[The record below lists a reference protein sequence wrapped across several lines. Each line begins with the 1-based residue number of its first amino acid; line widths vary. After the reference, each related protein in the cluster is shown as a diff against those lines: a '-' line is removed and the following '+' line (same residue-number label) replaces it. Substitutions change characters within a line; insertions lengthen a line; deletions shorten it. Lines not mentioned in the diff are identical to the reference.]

1 MQINAVENILFPVT
15 VPLFGFLINH
25 FDKQYLNDDSL
36 LLKSLNDFLGA
47 PVSLCPACQYI
58 NSKMSAPFYML
69 GSRFLRADKSFMRSP
84 FLNDQHG
91 EHTRNVE
98 TADIECI
105 HEALEKNGEMR

>member
-15 VPLFGFLINH
+15 VTLFGFLINR
-25 FDKQYLNDDSL
+25 FDNQYLNDGSL
-36 LLKSLNDFLGA
+36 PLKSLKDFLGA
-47 PVSLCPACQYI
+47 PVFLCPACQYI
-58 NSKMSAPFYML
+58 HSKISAPFYTL

-84 FLNDQHG
+84 FLINQHG
-91 EHTRNVE
+91 EHTRNVV